1 MQTDG
6 SEKTPFPAAYQFADT
21 SQPSEQRIWKAIY
34 FQTYQVGVLA
44 AGAEWIITSIKIHSA
59 RGQWIFCVT
68 TYLVLSSLNVCRFFS
83 CAYIQSV
90 TLDQLWEAQESSPE
104 VWFLL
109 PCCLVVVLGCGAG
122 GVMGGQPQETCCPA
136 WARTQRKPLLVLGLG
151 CSLTDTLDIIYGHW
165 AHRWA
170 VLCYYYAITAQKCY

>member
-1 MQTDG
+1 MQTDRPG
-6 SEKTPFPAAYQFADT
+6 KTPFPAAYQFADT
-21 SQPSEQRIWKAIY
+21 FQPSEQPVWKAIY

-68 TYLVLSSLNVCRFFS
+68 TYPVLSSLNVCRFFS

-90 TLDQLWEAQESSPE
+90 TLGQLWEAQESNPE

-109 PCCLVVVLGCGAG
+109 PCCLVVVGLEVWWGSSRHRGCAALPGSGLRENLHWSWAWSAELLTPETLYMNMQ
-122 GVMGGQPQETCCPA
+122 MGC
-136 WARTQRKPLLVLGLG
+136 LLLL
-151 CSLTDTLDIIYGHW
+151 
-165 AHRWA
+165 
-170 VLCYYYAITAQKCY
+170 LCNNCTKMLLS

>member
-6 SEKTPFPAAYQFADT
+6 PGKTPFPAAYQFADT
-21 SQPSEQRIWKAIY
+21 FQPSEQPIWKAIY

-68 TYLVLSSLNVCRFFS
+68 TYPVLSSLNVCRFFS
-83 CAYIQSV
+83 YAYIQSV
-90 TLDQLWEAQESSPE
+90 SSGQLWEAQESSPE

-109 PCCLVVVLGCGAG
+109 PCCLVVVVLGCGAG
-122 GVMGGQPQETCCPA
+122 GVMGGQQPQGMCCPP
-136 WARTQRKPLLVLGLG
+136 WVRTQREALLVLGLE
-151 CSLTDTLDIIYGHW
+151 CRLTDTRDIIYEHW
-165 AHRWA
+165 ARRWA
-170 VLCYYYAITAQKCY
+170 VLCYYYAITA